1 VLYHKE
7 IKLLKKGLK
16 MKKIILTLGLF
27 ALPLICSAVAPPA
40 LTTYESNDDTRAYV
54 GVQWFLNET
63 SIAKPNLVLGLRY
76 TNTDSSNNVNGVD
89 VTGTF
94 SLEKMA
100 PNTIRAGYIGG
111 ECDVQGTVGI
121 GYSLIEKAP
130 LAYAGVVGPYSKILG
145 QIDLNKKLD
154 LGIELNTQKCEGHR
168 KESTVGPLG

>member
-1 VLYHKE
+1 VLYHRE
-7 IKLLKKGLK
+7 IKLLKESFK

-27 ALPLICSAVAPPA
+27 ALPLISFAGFIPT
-40 LTTYESNDDTRAYV
+40 TTYESNDDTRAYV

-63 SIAKPNLVLGLRY
+63 SIAKPNLVLGVRY

-130 LAYAGVVGPYSKILG
+130 LAYAGVVGPYSKVLG

-168 KESTVGPLG
+168 KESTAGTPPV